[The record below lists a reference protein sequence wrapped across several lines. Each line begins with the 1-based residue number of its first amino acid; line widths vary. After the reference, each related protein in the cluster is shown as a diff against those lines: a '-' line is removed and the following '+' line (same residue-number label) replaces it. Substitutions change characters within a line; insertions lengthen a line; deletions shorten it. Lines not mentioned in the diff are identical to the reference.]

1 MSSHANA
8 PDRRL
13 AETHREL
20 LESLFRELAQTE
32 KSAESHARREARRLV
47 GAPAAA
53 LEAVAAH
60 ARRAL
65 RDVEGLARA
74 EDLPTH
80 SGRAIGR
87 AFSNVR
93 EAIADRLVD
102 RERSYRGTLLGLR
115 HGIDVVT
122 MLRHVADA
130 SGRVEIAGFCTRW
143 LDERTPLVEAV
154 ARELSW
160 FARHP
165 TAAVQSLAMPDFLRR
180 RRHRLAQA
188 PAS

>member
-1 MSSHANA
+1 MTSHASA

-32 KSAESHARREARRLV
+32 RSAESHARREARRLV
-47 GAPAAA
+47 GTPAHAR
-53 LEAVAAH
+53 EAVASH
-60 ARRAL
+60 AAKVDRELDA
-65 RDVEGLARA
+65 LARA
-74 EDLPTH
+74 EELPT
-80 SGRAIGR
+80 SGGRAIGR
-87 AFSNVR
+87 AFSNLR

-143 LDERTPLVEAV
+143 LDERPALVDAV

-160 FARHP
+160 FAHHP
-165 TAAVQSLAMPDFLRR
+165 TAAVQSHALPELLRR
-180 RRHRLAQA
+180 RRNRLAQA
-188 PAS
+188 PAA